1 MVEADRTLFNIIEV
15 LVEKNGATVTE
26 IATELELA
34 KSTVHQH
41 LTTLVDLE
49 YAIKFGQEYNVGL
62 RFLTIGE
69 QARQKYNAADLM
81 KNMVNQLAQ
90 ETGER
95 VQFIIKEYNHTFYT
109 YIAAGERGV
118 TANRTAGKMR
128 YLHSSSGGK
137 AILAEMS
144 NENIKCIIDRTGL
157 PAETDNTITDKEQL
171 FEEIDKIRERG
182 YSLNKGESVE
192 GLWGIGASVVVD
204 GSIAGALSIAAP
216 RGRLENE
223 RFHQELPEVLLSA
236 TNELELKLRYK

>member
-15 LVEKNGATVTE
+15 LVEENGATVTK

-41 LTTLVDLE
+41 LATLVDLE
-49 YAIKFGQEYNVGL
+49 YAIKFGEEYNVSL
-62 RFLTIGE
+62 RFLAIGE
-69 QARQKYNAADLM
+69 QARQKYNAADLT
-81 KNMVNQLAQ
+81 KHMVTQLAE

-95 VQFIIKEYNHTFYT
+95 VQFIINEYNHAFYT
-109 YIAAGERGV
+109 YMATGQRGV

-144 NENIKCIIDRTGL
+144 NENIKSIIDRTGL
-157 PAETDNTITDKEQL
+157 PAETNNTITDEKQL

-182 YSLNKGESVE
+182 YSLNKGESLE

-204 GSIAGALSIAAP
+204 GSIVGALSIAAP
-216 RGRLENE
+216 RGRLENGQ
-223 RFHQELPEVLLSA
+223 FHQELPEFLLSA